1 MQEQLAALEKAF
13 QDYREDLEKAQRKTK
28 PTDGLL
34 GFGRAL
40 KDDACHD
47 RFDERIE
54 EAVAALCALPP
65 SPEDAEKAVR
75 KLLLQ
80 EAMDLPLSAEWM
92 LRAAERHALSL
103 ISFLSPTDAAQIL
116 AAYQKRYRPW
126 DRLPKQKEVL
136 QALKKQSLSGK

>member
-1 MQEQLAALEKAF
+1 MQELLAALEKAF
-13 QDYREDLEKAQRKTK
+13 QDYREDLEKAQRRTK

-34 GFGRAL
+34 GFGRSL

-54 EAVAALCALPP
+54 EAVASLCTLPP

-75 KLLLQ
+75 MLLLQ
-80 EAMDLPLSAEWM
+80 ERMDLPLSAEWM

-103 ISFLSPTDAAQIL
+103 IPFLAPPAASQIL
-116 AAYQKRYRPW
+116 ADYQKRYRPW

-136 QALKKQSLSGK
+136 QALKKQALSGV